1 MKKETLFVAFS
12 TQKGGVGKTTF
23 TVLVASYLYYLKGY
37 NVAVVDCDYP
47 QHSISAMRK
56 RDGEQVNCDA
66 NYKQLAFTQFKALG
80 KKAYPILCSTP
91 EDAITTAEEFLKTEP
106 MEMDVVFFDLPGTV
120 NSEGIISSLASVDYI
135 FTPITADRVVLESS
149 LSFAMTVNN
158 LLVQNEVYRIRGL
171 HLFWNQV
178 DGREKTDLYE
188 IYEKTIGELGLPLMK
203 TYIPDTKRYK
213 KELSGEKQSVFRS
226 TLFPADKRMI
236 KGSNLEELVAEIGY
250 IIKLY

>member
-1 MKKETLFVAFS
+1 M
-12 TQKGGVGKTTF
+12 GKTTF

-56 RDGEQVNCDA
+56 RDGEQVNSDA
-66 NYKQLAFTQFKALG
+66 NYKLLAFNQFKALG
-80 KKAYPILCSTP
+80 KKAYPVLCSTP
-91 EDAITTAEEFLKTEP
+91 EAAITTVEEFLKTEP
-106 MEMDVVFFDLPGTV
+106 MEIDVVFFDLPGTV
-120 NSEGIISSLASVDYI
+120 NSEGIINSLASMDYI

-158 LLVQNEVYRIRGL
+158 LLVHNEDYRIQGL

-178 DGREKTDLYE
+178 DGREKTDLYG
-188 IYEKTIGELGLPLMK
+188 IFEKTIADLNLPLLK
-203 TYIPDTKRYK
+203 TFIPDTKRYK
-213 KELSGEKQSVFRS
+213 KELATERQSVFRS
-226 TLFPADKRMI
+226 TLFPADRKLI